1 MTINTDPKKIEML
14 LTRGVEHIFPSREFL
29 EARLKEGKQ
38 LSLYLGIDP
47 TGPDLHIGHSIQLRK
62 LRQFQELGHKIILLI
77 GDFTGMIGDPTD
89 KSATRVRLTRE
100 QVLKNAEHYKGQ
112 ASKILDFGGKN
123 PVELKYNSEWL
134 GKMSF
139 SEVIELAAHFTVP
152 QMLARDMF
160 KRRMKEGKDIYM
172 HEFLYPLMQG
182 YDCVAMDV
190 DGEVGGNDQT
200 FNMLAGRTLM
210 KAMKGKEKFVI
221 ADKLLEDPTGKKM
234 GKSEGNMIRL
244 SDTSDE
250 MFGKIMSWTDGMI
263 LPGFEI
269 LTDVE
274 LKPIE
279 KEIKSGV
286 NPRDLK
292 ARLAREIVSQ
302 YFSGDEA
309 KSVSD
314 RFDQMFKEHET
325 PENIPLFEIRNS
337 KSEIRNGGVL
347 LTDLLVETKL
357 AKSKSDARRLIDG
370 GGVKLD
376 GKVVEDFELIVK
388 PTKSGVLIQKGK
400 RHFVR
405 IIG

>member
-1 MTINTDPKKIEML
+1 MIINTDSKKIETL

-29 EARLKEGKQ
+29 EARLKDGKQ

-89 KSATRVRLTRE
+89 KSATRVRLTRD
-100 QVLKNAEHYKGQ
+100 QVLKNAEHYKEQ
-112 ASKILDFGGKN
+112 AGKILDFGGKN
-123 PVELKYNSEWL
+123 PIELKYNSEWL

-139 SEVIELAAHFTVP
+139 ADVLELAANFTVP

-160 KRRMKEGKDIYM
+160 KRRLKEGKDIYM

-221 ADKLLEDPTGKKM
+221 ANKLLEDPTGKKM

-244 SDTSDE
+244 SDSSDE

-269 LTDVE
+269 LTDDE

-279 KEIKSGV
+279 KEKKNGV

-292 ARLAREIVSQ
+292 ARLAREIVAQ
-302 YFSGDEA
+302 YFGEKEA
-309 KSVSD
+309 QATSD

-325 PENIPLFEIRNS
+325 PENIPEHKIAS
-337 KSEIRNGGVL
+337 ATAIVDVL
-347 LTDLLVETKL
+347 VDCGF
-357 AKSKSDARRLIDG
+357 AKSKSDARRLIEG

-376 GKVVEDFELIVK
+376 GKVVVDLEIIVK
-388 PTKSGVLIQKGK
+388 PIKDGVLIQKGK

-405 IIG
+405 VIS

>member
-1 MTINTDPKKIEML
+1 MAVSTDSKKIEEL
-14 LTRGVEHIFPSREFL
+14 LTRGVERIFPSRDFL

-62 LRQFQELGHKIILLI
+62 LRQFQDLGHRVILLI

-100 QVLKNAEHYKGQ
+100 QVLTNAEKYKEQ

-123 PVELKYNSEWL
+123 PVELRYNTEWL
-134 GKMSF
+134 GALTMN
-139 SEVIELAAHFTVP
+139 EVVEIASNFTV
-152 QMLARDMF
+152 QQILARDMF
-160 KRRMKEGKDIYM
+160 DKRLKEDKPIHL

-200 FNMLAGRTLM
+200 FNMLAGRDLM

-221 ADKLLEDPTGKKM
+221 ADKLLADPTGKKM
-234 GKSEGNMIRL
+234 GKSEGNMITL
-244 SDTSDE
+244 ADSSDE

-263 LPGFEI
+263 VSGFEI
-269 LTDVE
+269 LTTEDYAAVQKE
-274 LKPIE
+274 LD
-279 KEIKSGV
+279 SGV
-286 NPRDLK
+286 NPRELK
-292 ARLAREIVSQ
+292 ARLARTIVTQ
-302 YFSGDEA
+302 YFDEA
-309 KSVSD
+309 EAQAASE
-314 RFDQMFKEHET
+314 RFDQLFQKKET
-325 PENIPLFEIRNS
+325 PDEILEHKIS
-337 KSEIRNGGVL
+337 GSMSIVDVLVDSE
-347 LTDLLVETKL
+347 L
-357 AKSKSDARRLIDG
+357 AKSKGDARRLIEG
-370 GGVKLD
+370 GGVKVNEV
-376 GKVVEDFELIVK
+376 VVEDPEQMIES
-388 PTKSGVLIQKGK
+388 TNEGVVIQKGK

>member
-1 MTINTDPKKIEML
+1 MIINTDSKKIETL

-29 EARLKEGKQ
+29 EARLKDGKQ

-89 KSATRVRLTRE
+89 KSATRVRLTRD
-100 QVLKNAEHYKGQ
+100 QVLKNAEHYKEQ
-112 ASKILDFGGKN
+112 AGKILDFGGKN

-139 SEVIELAAHFTVP
+139 SDVLELAANFTVP

-160 KRRMKEGKDIYM
+160 KRRMKEGKDIYI

-221 ADKLLEDPTGKKM
+221 ANKLLEDPTGKKM

-244 SDTSDE
+244 SDSSDE

-269 LTDVE
+269 LTDDE

-279 KEIKSGV
+279 KEIKNGV

-292 ARLAREIVSQ
+292 ARLAREIVGF
-302 YFSGDEA
+302 YFGEKEA
-309 KSVSD
+309 DSASE
-314 RFDQMFKEHET
+314 RFDQMFKEHGT
-325 PENIPLFEIRNS
+325 PEEV
-337 KSEIRNGGVL
+337 SEHKIALAMSLVDVL
-347 LTDLLVETKL
+347 IDCGFV
-357 AKSKSDARRLIDG
+357 KSKSDARRLIDG

-376 GKVVEDFELIVK
+376 GKVVVDLEIIVK
-388 PTKSGVLIQKGK
+388 PTKDGILIQKGK

-405 IIG
+405 VIS

>member
-1 MTINTDPKKIEML
+1 MAVSTDSKKIEEL
-14 LTRGVEHIFPSREFL
+14 LTRGVENIFPSREFL
-29 EARLKEGKQ
+29 SARLKEGKQ

-47 TGPDLHIGHSIQLRK
+47 TGPDLHIGHSIQLKK
-62 LRQFQELGHKIILLI
+62 LRQFQDLGHKVVLLI

-100 QVLKNAEHYKGQ
+100 QVLKNAEHYKEQ
-112 ASKILDFGGKN
+112 ASKILDFRGKN

-134 GKMSF
+134 WKMSF
-139 SEVIELAAHFTVP
+139 ADVLELAANFTVQ

-160 KRRMKEGKDIYM
+160 KRRMKEGKEIYM
-172 HEFLYPLMQG
+172 HEFFYPLMQG

-221 ADKLLEDPTGKKM
+221 ANKLLEDPTGKKM

-244 SDTSDE
+244 SDSSDE

-274 LKPIE
+274 LKSIE
-279 KEIKSGV
+279 KEINSGT

-292 ARLAREIVSQ
+292 ARLAREIVTQ
-302 YFSGDEA
+302 YFGDKEA
-309 KSVSD
+309 QEASD
-314 RFDQMFKEHET
+314 RFDQMFKEHEI
-325 PENIPLFEIRNS
+325 PENIQEYKIS
-337 KSEIRNGGVL
+337 SMTTVI
-347 LTDLLVETKL
+347 DLLVETKI
-357 AKSKSDARRLIDG
+357 AKSKSDARRLIEG

-376 GKVVEDFELIVK
+376 GVVVEDLEQKIK

-400 RHFVR
+400 RYFVR
-405 IIG
+405 VVKK